1 MVLGDWKWTSE
12 DIVGPILHQDF
23 MVISVYFADEDFKMR
38 KWILSYHPHSP
49 EDMKLKDVYLDSL
62 KNVVTDYEIE
72 NKVSTLLVPNS
83 VDLGLDGF
91 SKWIEEEG
99 GQSDQP

>member
-1 MVLGDWKWTSE
+1 
-12 DIVGPILHQDF
+12 